1 MYLTNFKHFL
11 DDKTMD
17 IPLQMPQE
25 TRERANF
32 FALVIDATTQNSP
45 PTLTETDIHCFEI
58 GCNGK
63 IKTALR
69 LKNEEINWFCPD
81 CENEGVISEW
91 QGTKWDNR

>member
-25 TRERANF
+25 ARERANF
-32 FALVIDATTQNSP
+32 FALLIDTTTQNSP
-45 PTLTETDIHCFEI
+45 STLTETDVCCFEK
-58 GCNGK
+58 GCSGM

-69 LKNEEINWFCPD
+69 LKNEEINWYCPD
-81 CENEGVISEW
+81 CETEGVISEW

>member
-17 IPLQMPQE
+17 IPLQMPLE
-25 TRERANF
+25 ARERANF
-32 FALVIDATTQNSP
+32 FALIIDATTQNSP
-45 PTLTETDIHCFEI
+45 PTLTETDVHCFEK

-91 QGTKWDNR
+91 QKTKWDKR

>member
-17 IPLQMPQE
+17 ITLQMPQE
-25 TRERANF
+25 ARVRASF

-45 PTLTETDIHCFEI
+45 PTLTETYIRCFEK
-58 GCNGK
+58 GCSGM

-69 LKNEEINWFCPD
+69 LKNEEINWYCSD
-81 CENEGVISEW
+81 CETEA
-91 QGTKWDNR
+91 